1 MMGGPPSRCV
11 AIPVACGNDAASAA
25 KALAAWDEAIAAT
38 NEAYLRAS
46 VRPPLAPIGNRFF
59 IPPAIDCASHLPSAV
74 HPTCNLIR
82 SPFAAQPAL
91 QQLPLARRCRPQ
103 PRRARPLQHVLPLLA
118 PPHGLAAGRSP
129 ARTAVRVAH
138 PPRHLVG
145 RRRPRHSIPPCGK
158 AVKAPSISLCMREK
172 SPLLMQSISFAVHPY
187 CRVYRGAKGSS
198 HRKGARVLN

>member
-11 AIPVACGNDAASAA
+11 AIPVACGNDAASTA

-38 NEAYLRAS
+38 NEAYSRAS
-46 VRPPLAPIGNRFF
+46 VRPPLSLIGNSLL
-59 IPPAIDCASHLPSAV
+59 IQPAIHRASHLHSDV

-82 SPFAAQPAL
+82 IPFAAQPAL

-103 PRRARPLQHVLPLLA
+103 PRRARPRQHVLPLLA

-138 PPRHLVG
+138 PPHRLVG
-145 RRRPRHSIPPCGK
+145 RRRRRPRHSIPPCVK
-158 AVKAPSISLCMREK
+158 VVKAPSISLCMQKEAVSIARGQFPCK
-172 SPLLMQSISFAVHPY
+172 RPSLLQS
-187 CRVYRGAKGSS
+187 
-198 HRKGARVLN
+198 L